1 MISTPPCS
9 PLSTPA
15 CFLNTDTLTPNLKTP
30 SLPSEPDPAILD
42 ALCKA
47 RNSADVRAIQQ
58 QFDAN
63 DVHAAW
69 PSVPLVQRSALLL
82 ARAFNGDI
90 FHDLTTADFGESDP
104 L

>member
-1 MISTPPCS
+1 MISTLPCS
-9 PLSTPA
+9 PLLTLA
-15 CFLNTDTLTPNLKTP
+15 CFPNTGTLTPNLKTP
-30 SLPSEPDPAILD
+30 SLPSEPDPEILD

-58 QFDAN
+58 RFEAN

-90 FHDLTTADFGESDP
+90 FHDLTATDF
-104 L
+104 